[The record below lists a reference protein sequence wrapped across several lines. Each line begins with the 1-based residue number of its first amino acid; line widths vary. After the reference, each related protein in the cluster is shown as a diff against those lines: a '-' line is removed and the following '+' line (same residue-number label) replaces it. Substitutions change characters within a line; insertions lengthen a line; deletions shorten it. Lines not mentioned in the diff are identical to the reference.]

1 MSEQLT
7 KSGLYPVKEFFQQ
20 DKIKSSFEKLMGTR
34 AQGFVTSI
42 LQITSTGDLA
52 TADPVSVYNAAITAA
67 VLDLPI
73 NQNLGYAYIIAYN
86 SKQPDGRY
94 KIMAQFQMGY
104 KGFKQLGIRTGQFK
118 YMNATDVKEGEIKFF
133 DRLSGSIEFEWN
145 QDYDK
150 RNSLKTIGYVSSFEL
165 LNGFRSI
172 FYMSI
177 PELENHARR
186 YSKTYKKG
194 YGNWKD
200 DFESMAL
207 KTVTKLN
214 LSKNAPLSIE
224 MQRAVVSDQG
234 IITNPDTNEVI
245 YPDNE
250 FVEAVEVDKEL
261 ERCKL
266 LISSAKSLKDLE
278 KNEQIILQAY
288 PELFTEFETKR
299 TELSK

>member
-1 MSEQLT
+1 MSEQLIKQEQT
-7 KSGLYPVKEFFQQ
+7 VKTFFQQ
-20 DKIKSSFEKLMGTR
+20 DSVKKKFTELVGAKSTGLI
-34 AQGFVTSI
+34 TSI
-42 LQITSTGDLA
+42 LQITASGDLA
-52 TADPVSVYNAAITAA
+52 KADPISVYNAACTAA
-67 VLDLPI
+67 ILDLPI
-73 NQNLGYAYIIAYN
+73 NQNLGYAYIIGYN
-86 SKQPDGRY
+86 NKQPDGSY
-94 KIMAQFQMGY
+94 KVQAQFQIGY

-133 DRLSGSIEFEWN
+133 DRLTGSIEFEWN
-145 QDYDK
+145 QDYEK
-150 RNSLKTIGYVSSFEL
+150 RNGLKTIGYVSSFEL

-177 PELENHARR
+177 AELDTHAKR

-224 MQRAVVSDQG
+224 MQKAVLSDQG
-234 IITNPDTNEVI
+234 IINDPDSDTVV

-250 FVEAVEVDKEL
+250 FTEAEVVDKEL
-261 ERCKL
+261 ERSRL
-266 LISSAKSLKDLE
+266 LIQASKTVKDLE
-278 KNEQIILQAY
+278 KNEQVILQAY
-288 PELFTEFETKR
+288 PELTQEFETKR
-299 TELSK
+299 AELSK